1 MGTEV
6 RRLDEL
12 IWTESCVYGKD
23 DFLVWLRW
31 FQEKRW
37 FIPSETWPQSTNRSL
52 QMPSNAATTSHFP
65 WTKLA
70 TFWKVSKYHK
80 RKKSQQHLSFMEKHF
95 NNSLLQLTFAVNQD
109 FMSES
114 ITPKHSRSIRNQLHL
129 FSWNPVGWTQG
140 DKCQAYWKLAA
151 GLPSK
156 AGCSWEPSTLWS

>member
-1 MGTEV
+1 
-6 RRLDEL
+6 
-12 IWTESCVYGKD
+12 
-23 DFLVWLRW
+23 
-31 FQEKRW
+31 
-37 FIPSETWPQSTNRSL
+37 
-52 QMPSNAATTSHFP
+52 MPSNAATTSHFP

-129 FSWNPVGWTQG
+129 FSWSPVGWTQG
-140 DKCQAYWKLAA
+140 DKKVKTKLLCLHGKLCMLLTELHCETVLNKTNSDKTKSIHPHEKCKCLEISINLTHNHFA
-151 GLPSK
+151 SF
-156 AGCSWEPSTLWS
+156 EI